1 MGLVQNDI
9 ARVNHRF
16 VNNWINCR
24 QAEPHPE
31 QVQMLVEYEERL
43 VPIEE
48 PIDLAERRPTPHP
61 CTVINLTDEDDEV
74 VLDSEGSVRD
84 FMAEE
89 EEQTRNEED
98 ETIEA
103 EVSWAAADP
112 APEYLPPYQDPP
124 GIDDPFV
131 SE

>member
-1 MGLVQNDI
+1 M
-9 ARVNHRF
+9 
-16 VNNWINCR
+16 
-24 QAEPHPE
+24 
-31 QVQMLVEYEERL
+31 
-43 VPIEE
+43 VPIED

-61 CTVINLTDEDDEV
+61 CMVINLTDEDDEV
-74 VLDSEGSVRD
+74 VPDLEGSVRD

-89 EEQTRNEED
+89 EEQARNEEH
-98 ETIEA
+98 EMIEA
-103 EVSWAAADP
+103 EVSWATTDP